1 MKSVIRWFVDNQV
14 AANLLMWI
22 LIFGGLVTIPSI
34 LIEEFPTVDPRI
46 VQVQVPYPGAA
57 PEEVESG
64 VCQRIEEAIDG
75 VEGIDKI
82 DSTAYEG
89 LCLLIAELKQ
99 EASVAKASRDIEARV
114 NAITTLPHDAERPIV
129 SELTITATV
138 LNMALTG
145 NVSPRSLKEIGEN
158 IRDELA
164 ELPEVSKVELSFTKD
179 YEISVEVSEHTL
191 RQYGLTLGTVAESI
205 RQGSQDVAGGSLK
218 TDSGEILLRTLG
230 QAYNEADL
238 ERLVV
243 KQLDDGSIVRLSD
256 IATITDGFV
265 DNEILFQVD
274 GTPAVMLTVSRT
286 GNGNLL
292 RIARHVKEYIGNKQA
307 GLPHGV
313 ELAIWKD
320 ESQDLVDRLRVLGRN
335 AGGGLLLV
343 LLVLTLFLQPR
354 LAFWVAVGLPIAMIG
369 TLLLFPVFNVSIS
382 TVSIMGF
389 ILVLGILVDDAIV
402 VGERVH
408 AFETR
413 GYSLRDAAIH
423 GTQQVSLPVIFG
435 VLTTMAA
442 FMPLAVSG
450 SGLSSFLQ
458 AVGITAI
465 VALLLSIVESQ
476 MILPAHLAHRRQSNN
491 ALSTTPSE
499 QGRWTKFQQ
508 RMEHGLR
515 MIAKQRYQPV
525 LRRAMEWRYFTL
537 AIAVSVVVLVLT
549 LFASGRAVFQ
559 FFPSVEADRV
569 YATLIMPPGTPIQVL
584 QREAEKLKVAALQL
598 RDELDK
604 EHAPEQQSNIRR
616 ILKAIGGKIARGS
629 IDFDGGPTNSNHVE
643 LVLELIPYKERG
655 SVSPGYIAH
664 RWRELTPPI
673 ADAVALNYTANFFS
687 IGDAIDIRLRG
698 PDTEQ
703 LRAAARDIKLAL
715 TRFDGVS
722 DITDSFRA
730 GKQEIKFT
738 LKDQAPHL
746 GINSGQ
752 LGRQIRNAFYGE
764 EVQRVQR
771 SREDIRI
778 MVRYPKSERH
788 SMSDVQNMRVRTPQG
803 EEIALGNVANLDLGR
818 GFSSIRRL
826 DRQRVISVTADV
838 DRDMIEPE
846 RVLNFLDLQVKP
858 QIYSRYPGIEYSLGG
873 EAEESADSFND
884 LSYYTALALL
894 LIYALLAIPLQ
905 SYSQPLIIMSVIPFG
920 AVGAILGHF
929 IMGKPLVFFSLLGIV
944 ALSGV
949 VINSSLVLV
958 DNINRLRRE
967 GAETVVAISDAAV
980 ERFRPIVLTSITT
993 FVGLV
998 PLIIDQN
1005 PTTYIFIPMAISL
1018 SFGVVFATVITLFLV
1033 PCLYMLL
1040 AEAGSKSAGIEAMPV
1055 KPIQE
1060 PITPNQP

>member
-1 MKSVIRWFVDNQV
+1 MKGVIRWFVDNQV

-22 LIFGGLVTIPSI
+22 LIFGGLVTIPSL

-114 NAITTLPHDAERPIV
+114 NAITTLPLDAERPIV
-129 SELTITATV
+129 SEMTITANV

-145 NVSPRSLKEIGEN
+145 HISPRSLKEIGEK

-191 RQYGLTLGTVAESI
+191 RQYGLNLSSVADAI
-205 RQGSQDVAGGSLK
+205 RQSSQDVAGGSLK

-243 KQLDDGSIVRLSD
+243 KQLDDGSIVKLSD
-256 IATITDGFV
+256 IAAIKDGFV
-265 DNEILFQVD
+265 DNDVLFQVD
-274 GTPAVMLTVSRT
+274 GVPAVMLTVSRT

-292 RIARHVKEYIGNKQA
+292 RIARHVKDYIATKQA
-307 GLPHGV
+307 SLPHGV
-313 ELAIWKD
+313 ELTIWKD

-335 AGGGLLLV
+335 AGGGLILV
-343 LLVLTLFLQPR
+343 LLILTIFLQPR

-413 GYSLRDAAIH
+413 GYSLRDAAIL

-465 VALLLSIVESQ
+465 VALLFSIVESQ
-476 MILPAHLAHRRQSNN
+476 MILPAHLANRRQSNS
-491 ALSTTPSE
+491 ALSTTPTE
-499 QGRWTKFQQ
+499 RGRWEKFQQ

-515 MIAKQRYQPV
+515 MIAKQRYQPA
-525 LRRAMEWRYFTL
+525 LQRAMDWRYFTL
-537 AIAVSVVVLVLT
+537 AIAVSVVVLVMT

-569 YATLIMPPGTPIQVL
+569 YATLTMPPGTPTQVL

-598 RDELDK
+598 RDELDTD
-604 EHAPEQQSNIRR
+604 HAPDQPSNIRR
-616 ILKAIGGKIARGS
+616 VLKAIGGKIARGS
-629 IDFDGGPTNSNHVE
+629 IDFDGGPTNSNYVE

-655 SVSPGYIAH
+655 SVSPGYIAQ

-698 PDTEQ
+698 SDTGQ
-703 LRAAARDIKLAL
+703 LRAAASDIKLAL
-715 TRFDGVS
+715 KRFEGVS

-738 LKDQAPHL
+738 LKDQAQHL

-803 EEIALGNVANLDLGR
+803 DEVALGNVAELDLGR

-846 RVLNFLDLQVKP
+846 RVLNFLDLEVKP
-858 QIYSRYPGIEYSLGG
+858 KINLRYPGIEYSLGG

-905 SYSQPLIIMSVIPFG
+905 SYSQPIIIMSVIPFG

-967 GAETVVAISDAAV
+967 GAETGVAISDAAV

-1055 KPIQE
+1055 KPVQE
-1060 PITPNQP
+1060 PSTPNQP

>member
-1 MKSVIRWFVDNQV
+1 MKGVIRWFVDNQV

-82 DSTAYEG
+82 DTTAYEG

-114 NAITTLPHDAERPIV
+114 NAITTLPLDAERPIV
-129 SELTITATV
+129 SEVSITATV

-145 NVSPRSLKEIGEN
+145 NISPRSLKEIGES

-164 ELPEVSKVELSFTKD
+164 DLPEVSKVELSFTKD

-191 RQYGLTLGTVAESI
+191 RQYGLTLSSVADAI
-205 RQGSQDVAGGSLK
+205 RQSSQDVAGGTLK

-238 ERLVV
+238 EGLVV
-243 KQLDDGSIVRLSD
+243 KQLDDGSIVKLSD
-256 IATITDGFV
+256 IATIKDGFV
-265 DNEILFQVD
+265 DSDVLFQVD
-274 GTPAVMLTVSRT
+274 GVPAVMLTVSRT

-292 RIARHVKEYIGNKQA
+292 RIARHVKGYIEAKQSS
-307 GLPHGV
+307 LPHGV
-313 ELAIWKD
+313 QLAIWKD

-343 LLVLTLFLQPR
+343 LLVLALFLQAR
-354 LAFWVAVGLPIAMIG
+354 LAFWVAVGLPIAMVG

-413 GYSLRDAAIH
+413 GYSLRDAAIL

-476 MILPAHLAHRRQSNN
+476 MILPAHLAHRRQSGSAN
-491 ALSTTPSE
+491 PSE
-499 QGRWTKFQQ
+499 QGRWEKFQQ
-508 RMEHGLR
+508 RMEHGMR
-515 MIAKQRYQPV
+515 AIAKQRYQPA
-525 LRRAMEWRYFTL
+525 LQRAMDWRYFTL

-569 YATLIMPPGTPIQVL
+569 YATLTMPPGTSTAVL
-584 QREAEKLKVAALQL
+584 QREAEKLKVAALTL

-604 EHAPEQQSNIRR
+604 DHDDDQPSNIRR

-629 IDFDGGPTNSNHVE
+629 IDFDGGPTNSNYVE
-643 LVLELIPYKERG
+643 LVLELIPYKQRG

-698 PDTEQ
+698 ADTDH
-703 LRAAARDIKLAL
+703 LRAAANDVKLAL
-715 TRFDGVS
+715 KRFDGVS

-738 LKDQAPHL
+738 LKDQAQHL

-752 LGRQIRNAFYGE
+752 LGRQVRNAFYGE

-778 MVRYPKSERH
+778 MVRYPKAERH
-788 SMSDVQNMRVRTPQG
+788 SMHDVQNMRVRTPQG
-803 EEIALGNVANLDLGR
+803 DEIALGNVANLELGR

-846 RVLNFLDLQVKP
+846 RVLNYLDLEVKP
-858 QIYSRYPGIEYSLGG
+858 KINQLYPGIEYSLGG

-884 LSYYTALALL
+884 LGYYTALALL

-958 DNINRLRRE
+958 DNVNRLRRE
-967 GAETVVAISDAAV
+967 GAETSLAIAEAAV

-1033 PCLYMLL
+1033 PCLYMIL
-1040 AEAGSKSAGIEAMPV
+1040 AEAGSKSAGIESMPA
-1055 KPIQE
+1055 KPNRE
-1060 PITPNQP
+1060 PPDTL